1 MVDALEREGALERPS
16 VFEVFA
22 RRLPAGRR
30 YGVLVGTG
38 RLVELLADLRFGP
51 DELAWLRSEGI
62 VSEATAAWLARLPAA
77 LDVDS
82 LPEGSV
88 YFPQSPVLSVR
99 GPLGACMLIE
109 TLVLSVLNFDSAVA
123 AAASRMTLAVGG
135 HRSSEAP
142 ALIEMGSR
150 RTNELAAPAAAR
162 AAVVAGFAS
171 SSNLEAGRRYGVP
184 TAGTVAHAFVLAHA
198 DEREAI
204 EAQVQAQG
212 PGTTVLVDT
221 YDIPSAIRLAVEV
234 AGSELGAVRID
245 SGDLA
250 AEARRARA
258 LLDELGAKATRIVV
272 SGDLDEHAIAR
283 LEHGAAERAPI
294 DAYGVGTR
302 LVAGSGAP
310 SAELVYK
317 LVALGEGSSGQM
329 RSVAKRSADK
339 AWPGGAKQV
348 WRTFDGRGELAAE
361 VVRPVEA
368 GPPASGAAAG
378 STYVP
383 ALVPLLRGGRLVEA
397 IPAPLELGRRHRAVL
412 GTLPE
417 AGTALEDGP
426 PAILPK
432 MERS

>member
-38 RLVELLADLRFGP
+38 RLVELLAELRFGP

-62 VSEATAAWLARLPAA
+62 VSEGTAEWLAALPAA
-77 LDVDS
+77 LDVDA

-99 GPLGACMLIE
+99 GPLGACMLAE

-135 HRSSEAP
+135 HRYPEAP

-198 DEREAI
+198 DEREAFA
-204 EAQVQAQG
+204 AQVRAQG

-234 AGSELGAVRID
+234 AGPELGAVRID

-250 AEARRARA
+250 FEARRARS
-258 LLDELGAKATRIVV
+258 LLDELGAKGTRIVV

-283 LEHGAAERAPI
+283 LERGAGERAPV

-317 LVALGEGSSGQM
+317 LVALGGSDGAM
-329 RSVAKRSADK
+329 RPVAKRSAEK
-339 AWPGGAKQV
+339 TWPGGAKQV
-348 WRTFDGRGELAAE
+348 WRALDERGEIASE
-361 VVRPVEA
+361 VVRPADA
-368 GPPASGAAAG
+368 GPPEALPPGAFF
-378 STYVP
+378 P
-383 ALVPLLRGGRLVEA
+383 ALVPLLRHGRPVGERV
-397 IPAPLELGRRHRAVL
+397 APLELARVHRAAL
-412 GTLPE
+412 CTLPE
-417 AGTALEDGP
+417 VGTVLDDGS
-426 PAILPK
+426 PAIAPT
-432 MERS
+432 MECG

>member
-1 MVDALEREGALERPS
+1 VSAPGSPALLTDRYELTMVDALEREGALERPS

-38 RLVELLADLRFGP
+38 RLVELLAELRFGP

-62 VSEATAAWLARLPAA
+62 VSEGTAEWLAALPAA
-77 LDVDS
+77 LDVDA
-82 LPEGSV
+82 
-88 YFPQSPVLSVR
+88 
-99 GPLGACMLIE
+99 LGACMLAE

-135 HRSSEAP
+135 HRYPEAP
-142 ALIEMGSR
+142 VLIEMGSR

-198 DEREAI
+198 DEREAFA
-204 EAQVQAQG
+204 AQVRAQG

-234 AGSELGAVRID
+234 AGPELGAVRID

-250 AEARRARA
+250 FEARRARS
-258 LLDELGAKATRIVV
+258 LLDELGAKGTRIVV
-272 SGDLDEHAIAR
+272 SGDLDERAIAR
-283 LEHGAAERAPI
+283 LERGAGERAPV

-317 LVALGEGSSGQM
+317 LVALGGSDGAM
-329 RSVAKRSADK
+329 RPVAKRSAEK
-339 AWPGGAKQV
+339 TWPGGAKQV
-348 WRTFDGRGELAAE
+348 WRALDERGEIASE
-361 VVRPVEA
+361 VVRPADA
-368 GPPASGAAAG
+368 GPPEALPPGAFF
-378 STYVP
+378 P
-383 ALVPLLRGGRLVEA
+383 ALVPLLRHGRPVGERV
-397 IPAPLELGRRHRAVL
+397 APLELAKVHRAAL
-412 GTLPE
+412 CTLPE
-417 AGTALEDGP
+417 VGTVLDDGS
-426 PAILPK
+426 PAIAPT
-432 MERS
+432 MECG